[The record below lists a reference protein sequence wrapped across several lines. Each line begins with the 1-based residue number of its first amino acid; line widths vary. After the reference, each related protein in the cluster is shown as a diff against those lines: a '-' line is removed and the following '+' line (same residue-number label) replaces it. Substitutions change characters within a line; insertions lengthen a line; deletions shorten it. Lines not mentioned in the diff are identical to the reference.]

1 MRVKMSP
8 LSKAISIFAACVA
21 LPNHALPANEFSDSF
36 IREQFEKAKSEP
48 NNRVLLD
55 IDQPIEVVFQALLAE
70 LPNYSDDVVS
80 TLFDNS
86 NSLSRNE
93 LDVGSRRISTMEN
106 EDILVQKIILFDPPN
121 SFAYFTQMSESTVNA
136 PIDYSIGHYQ
146 LTEQANGRTAVQVSA
161 VFRPSSRL
169 TAFLVRFAFNR
180 AFEQDFKNAE
190 EYLNSI
196 FRR

>member
-1 MRVKMSP
+1 MSP
-8 LSKAISIFAACVA
+8 LSKAILIFVACVA
-21 LPNHALPANEFSDSF
+21 LSNHAQPANVFSDSF

-86 NSLSRNE
+86 NSLRRNE

-121 SFAYFTQMSESTVNA
+121 SFAYFTQMVESTVNA

-146 LTEQANGRTAVQVSA
+146 LTEQANGRTAVEVSA

-196 FRR
+196 LRR

>member
-1 MRVKMSP
+1 MSP

-196 FRR
+196 FRK

>member
-1 MRVKMSP
+1 MSP

>member
-1 MRVKMSP
+1 MP
-8 LSKAISIFAACVA
+8 LLSKAVSIFVACVA
-21 LPNHALPANEFSDSF
+21 LSSHAQSANEFSESF
-36 IREQFEKAKSEP
+36 IREQLEKAKIEP

-70 LPNYSDDVVS
+70 LPDYSDDVVS
-80 TLFDNS
+80 ILFDNS
-86 NSLSRNE
+86 NSLSRDE
-93 LDVGSRRISTMEN
+93 LGIGSRRISTMEN

-121 SFAYFTQMSESTVNA
+121 SFAYFTEMSESTVNA

-146 LTEQANGRTAVQVSA
+146 LTEQANGRTAVEVSA

-180 AFEQDFKNAE
+180 AFEQDFKNTE

-196 FRR
+196 LRR

>member
-1 MRVKMSP
+1 MPP
-8 LSKAISIFAACVA
+8 LSKAISVFVACVV
-21 LPNHALPANEFSDSF
+21 LSSHAQPASEFNDSF
-36 IREQFEKAKSEP
+36 IREQFEKAKSDP

-86 NSLSRNE
+86 NSLSKDE
-93 LDVGSRRISTMEN
+93 IDIGSRRISTMEN
-106 EDILVQKIILFDPPN
+106 EDVLVQKIILFDPPN

-146 LTEQANGRTAVQVSA
+146 LTEQTNGRTAVEVSA

-180 AFEQDFKNAE
+180 AFEQDFKNTE

-196 FRR
+196 LRR

>member
-1 MRVKMSP
+1 MSP

-21 LPNHALPANEFSDSF
+21 LSNHALPANEFSDSF

-146 LTEQANGRTAVQVSA
+146 LTEQANGRTTVQVSA

-180 AFEQDFKNAE
+180 AFEQDFKNSE

-196 FRR
+196 FRK

>member
-1 MRVKMSP
+1 MSQ
-8 LSKAISIFAACVA
+8 LSNAILIFTACVA
-21 LPNHALPANEFSDSF
+21 LSNHAQPANEFSASF
-36 IREQFEKAKSEP
+36 IREQVEKAKTEP
-48 NNRVLLD
+48 NNRVLLN

-80 TLFDNS
+80 TLFDNA

-121 SFAYFTQMSESTVNA
+121 SFAYFTQMFVSTIKA
-136 PIDYSIGHYQ
+136 PIDFSVGYYQ
-146 LTEQANGRTAVQVSA
+146 FTEQANGRTAVEVSA

-196 FRR
+196 LRR